1 MTDVAVIGLGT
12 MGSRIARRL
21 LDAGH
26 DVVVWNRDPAKAA
39 GFPRRAGSAPEA
51 ALAADVVITM
61 VTDETALVAVT
72 QFPPDAAFTLVQM
85 STVGPSATE
94 RLAAR
99 LPAGVELLDAPV
111 LGSTAE
117 AEGGTLRIFAGGSDD
132 LVARLTPLLS
142 TLGAVT
148 PVGAV
153 GAGSAAKL
161 VANFALLSTIA
172 ALGESLA
179 LGEQLGLVDDA
190 VFDVLATTPL
200 AAQAE
205 RRRPAIEAGEYP
217 PRFRLA
223 LAEKDARLVSAAGG
237 GPVAAATQAW
247 YERALQHGRGDDD
260 YTAVLAEIVGR

>member
-26 DVVVWNRDPAKAA
+26 DVVVGNRDPAKAA
-39 GFPRRAGSAPEA
+39 GFPRSAGSAPEA
-51 ALAADVVITM
+51 ALAA
-61 VTDETALVAVT
+61 VT
-72 QFPPDAAFTLVQM
+72 QFPPDAEFTLVQM

-117 AEGGTLRIFAGGSDD
+117 AEAGTLRIFAGGSEE

-148 PVGAV
+148 PVGGV

-200 AAQAE
+200 AA
-205 RRRPAIEAGEYP
+205 
-217 PRFRLA
+217 
-223 LAEKDARLVSAAGG
+223 
-237 GPVAAATQAW
+237 
-247 YERALQHGRGDDD
+247 
-260 YTAVLAEIVGR
+260 